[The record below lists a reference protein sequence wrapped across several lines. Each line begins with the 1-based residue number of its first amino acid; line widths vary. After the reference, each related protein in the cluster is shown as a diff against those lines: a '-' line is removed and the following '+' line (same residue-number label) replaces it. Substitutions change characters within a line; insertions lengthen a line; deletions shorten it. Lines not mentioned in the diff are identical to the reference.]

1 MILAGDVRP
10 GIKLIYNNE
19 PYTVIDVTFVK
30 PGKGGAFAR
39 TKVKNL
45 LTGLQREVTWRTEE
59 KLEQPDLSYK
69 KVQYLYNQGDE
80 YTFMDQENFE
90 SVELSKENI
99 KEIIYFLKEQEFY
112 TLHYWGNMLIDAQPP
127 LHMALIVTD
136 TTPGVRGDT
145 AQGAGTKAA
154 TCETGL
160 VIQVP
165 LFVNINDTIKVD
177 TRTNQYI
184 ERMKK

>member
-10 GIKLIYNNE
+10 GIKILYNAE

-45 LTGLQREVTWRTEE
+45 LTGLQREVTWRNEE
-59 KLEQPDLSYK
+59 KLDQPDMSFK
-69 KVQYLYNQGDE
+69 KVQYLYSDGGE
-80 YTFMDQENFE
+80 YSFMDQENFE
-90 SVELSKENI
+90 SIELPHKQLLSVLP
-99 KEIIYFLKEQEFY
+99 FLKEQEFY
-112 TLHYWGNMLIDAQPP
+112 TFHYWDSKLIDIQPP
-127 LHMALIVTD
+127 LHMAVIVTD
-136 TTPGVRGDT
+136 TPPGVKGDT
-145 AQGAGTKAA
+145 AQGGGSKAA
-154 TCETGL
+154 TCDTGL

-165 LFVNINDTIKVD
+165 LFINVGDNIKID

-184 ERMKK
+184 ERIKK

>member
-10 GIKLIYNNE
+10 GIKLLYNGE

-59 KLEQPDLSYK
+59 KLEQPDLTYK
-69 KVQYLYNQGDE
+69 KVQYLYVGDE
-80 YTFMDQENFE
+80 VYIFMDQDSFE
-90 SVELSKENI
+90 SVELTKMQVDQI
-99 KEIIYFLKEQEFY
+99 LFYLKEQEFY
-112 TLHYWGNMLIDAQPP
+112 NLLYWDERLIDIQPP
-127 LHMALIVTD
+127 LHMFLLVTE

-160 VIQVP
+160 TLQVP
-165 LFVNINDTIKVD
+165 LFIQMNDLIKVD
-177 TRTNQYI
+177 TRTQEYI

>member
-10 GIKLIYNNE
+10 GVKLLYNNE

-59 KLEQPDLSYK
+59 KLDQPDLNYK
-69 KVQYLYNQGDE
+69 KVQYLYVTGNE
-80 YTFMDQENFE
+80 YNFMDQESFE
-90 SVELSKENI
+90 SVELSKRYIESI
-99 KEIIYFLKEQEFY
+99 LPFLKEQQIY
-112 TLHYWGNMLIDAQPP
+112 NLLYWGEMLIDIQPP
-127 LHMALIVTD
+127 IHMSLLITD

-145 AQGAGTKAA
+145 AQGAGTKSAV
-154 TCETGL
+154 CETGL
-160 VIQVP
+160 VLQVP
-165 LFVNINDTIKVD
+165 LFIQINDLIKVD
-177 TRTNQYI
+177 TRTNEYV